1 MNKLKMLNRIYK
13 DPANQPSTEYMRR
26 LKEKQFRALRSAN
39 RFKVDGIRVTYFL
52 DQKEVTH
59 SESLG
64 NEQEI
69 SVEKLL
75 KLEEETFDKFWRLND

>member
-1 MNKLKMLNRIYK
+1 MNKL
-13 DPANQPSTEYMRR
+13 TRR
-26 LKEKQFRALRSAN
+26 LKKKWHN
-39 RFKVDGIRVTYFL
+39 NHFKVDGIRMTYFL

-64 NEQEI
+64 NEQKI

-75 KLEEETFDKFWRLND
+75 KLEEDVFDKFWRLND